1 MGLKLLK
8 VSLEENFKVNGF
20 DSRIHCIK
28 FDFKEPSKVG
38 YHYHEYIEILFFFS
52 GNGIVFVNGR
62 PYLYRADTLIIVNS
76 QLAHAIDIISPS
88 QYACIKVMPDIFYAN
103 EFQYALPFIS
113 ELRDAHIFER
123 DKTTEMGIHSLVQD
137 IMQEWEQMHFGF
149 EMVIRSQLLE
159 LFVYVLRCLHKDCSI
174 YPLKKVGPEIQ
185 TAIFYIAEHFATVTE
200 QELANIC
207 HLIYTYF
214 SYLFKKTIGK
224 SFKKY
229 LNDTK
234 IYQAEKLLLSTKKT
248 ITEISQ
254 ETGFSTTS
262 HFIAQFKKKNGTSPA
277 KFKKIHCFRN
287 G

>member
-1 MGLKLLK
+1 MK
-8 VSLEENFKVNGF
+8 VGLEENFKLNGS
-20 DSRIHCIK
+20 DSRIHCLE
-28 FDFKEPSKVG
+28 FDYKAPSKVE

-52 GNGIVFVNGR
+52 GNGIVFVNGQ
-62 PYLYRADTLIIVNS
+62 PHLYGADTLIIVNS
-76 QLAHAIDIISPS
+76 QRAHAVNIMSPS
-88 QYACIKVMPDIFYAN
+88 QYTCIKVMPDIFYAN
-103 EFQYALPFIS
+103 EFQYARPFIS
-113 ELRDAHIFER
+113 EITDAHIFER
-123 DKTTEMGIHSLVQD
+123 DKTTEMGTHSLMKD
-137 IMQEWEQMHFGF
+137 IMQEWDEMEFGF
-149 EMVIRSQLLE
+149 ETAIRSKLLE
-159 LFVYVLRCLHKDCSI
+159 LFVHVLRYLHKDGSI
-174 YPLKKVGPEIQ
+174 YPLKNVAPEIQ

-207 HLIYTYF
+207 HLSYTYF

-234 IYQAEKLLLSTKKT
+234 IYQAEKLLLSTPKT

-277 KFKKIHCFRN
+277 KFKKINCFQN